1 MDVPPPAN
9 PPAIVLTATQL
20 LSPLLSSPLFPLGG
34 YFSCFGRAI
43 CPFAASSRN
52 FRK

>member
-1 MDVPPPAN
+1 MDAPPPAN
-9 PPAIVLTATQL
+9 PPAIVLMATRL
-20 LSPLLSSPLFPLGG
+20 LSPLPSSTFFPLGW
-34 YFSCFGRAI
+34 YLSWFGRAI